1 MRERW
6 GALGC
11 RGDELGTAGNQG
23 HRSPPFVGGLQVLRL
38 GYGNTVWRKILA
50 GLAVGRSGFSLS
62 AFSYPRAGYLPSR
75 SVAQEPLNLMD
86 MILK

>member
-62 AFSYPRAGYLPSR
+62 LCFLLPQSR
-75 SVAQEPLNLMD
+75 LSAIQVCGPGAS
-86 MILK
+86 